1 MQKPSLSAVPQP
13 DVWSVGDSSSSYNHF
28 KEVMCDTKKILNI
41 SYLYSEA
48 EETDLGTSLNI
59 F

>member
-13 DVWSVGDSSSSYNHF
+13 DIWSVGDSSSRYNHF

-41 SYLYSEA
+41 YYLRSEA
-48 EETDLGTSLNI
+48 EETDPDTSLNI

>member
-1 MQKPSLSAVPQP
+1 MSDQLGIQAVGIY
-13 DVWSVGDSSSSYNHF
+13 SHF
-28 KEVMCDTKKILNI
+28 KEVMCDTKKTLNI

-48 EETDLGTSLNI
+48 EETDPDTPLHI